1 MHFTPPSP
9 GPSPALAGS
18 LRPPGLCPSLLPH
31 CLLHTHLSGS
41 VEEQQGASAEPERSS
56 GKLPAGLS
64 HAGIGLCWVPGL
76 VGFEPVDQRLLS
88 AALNKSILYFNL
100 LKNIDV

>member
-9 GPSPALAGS
+9 GPPPALAAS
-18 LRPPGLCPSLLPH
+18 LRPSGLCPPLLSH
-31 CLLHTHLSGS
+31 CLLHTHLSDG
-41 VEEQQGASAEPERSS
+41 VEEQRGASAEPEGGSR
-56 GKLPAGLS
+56 KLPAGIP

-100 LKNIDV
+100 LKNI